1 MELPCTAAP
10 PVAYRCD
17 VTKESNRNETGASTE
32 SGKGLF
38 YAAVVSFLIGI
49 AAIVAIFFVH
59 SLSEGD
65 PGLVLYFLTLA
76 CPLGFVLAIASALRS
91 GRRSR

>member
-1 MELPCTAAP
+1 MTN
-10 PVAYRCD
+10 
-17 VTKESNRNETGASTE
+17 ESNRNDAGTPTRT
-32 SGKGLF
+32 GKGLF

-76 CPLGFVLAIASALRS
+76 CPLGFVLAIVYALRS

>member
-1 MELPCTAAP
+1 M
-10 PVAYRCD
+10 AYRCL
-17 VTKESNRNETGASTE
+17 VTNESNRNDAGAPTQP
-32 SGKGLF
+32 GKGLF

-49 AAIVAIFFVH
+49 VAIVAIFFVH

-65 PGLVLYFLTLA
+65 PGLALYILTLA
-76 CPLGFVLAIASALRS
+76 CPLGFVLAIAYALRS

>member
-1 MELPCTAAP
+1 
-10 PVAYRCD
+10 
-17 VTKESNRNETGASTE
+17 VTNDSNRSGTDTPGRA
-32 SGKGLF
+32 GKGLF
-38 YAAVVSFLIGI
+38 YAAVASFLIGI

-76 CPLGFVLAIASALRS
+76 CPLGFVLAIAYALRS

>member
-1 MELPCTAAP
+1 MTNEPNRSGTN
-10 PVAYRCD
+10 
-17 VTKESNRNETGASTE
+17 TSNN
-32 SGKGLF
+32 GKTLF
-38 YAAVVSFLIGI
+38 RLAIASFLIGI

-76 CPLGFVLAIASALRS
+76 CPLGFVLAIAYALRS

>member
-1 MELPCTAAP
+1 M
-10 PVAYRCD
+10 
-17 VTKESNRNETGASTE
+17 TKESNRNDAGAPTE

-76 CPLGFVLAIASALRS
+76 CPLGFVLAVAYALRS

>member
-1 MELPCTAAP
+1 M
-10 PVAYRCD
+10 RN
-17 VTKESNRNETGASTE
+17 ESNRNDAGTPTRT
-32 SGKGLF
+32 GKGLF

-76 CPLGFVLAIASALRS
+76 CPLGFVLAIVYALRS

>member
-1 MELPCTAAP
+1 MTNEP
-10 PVAYRCD
+10 
-17 VTKESNRNETGASTE
+17 NRNDAAASTE
-32 SGKGLF
+32 HGKGLF
-38 YAAVVSFLIGI
+38 YAAVASFLIGI

-76 CPLGFVLAIASALRS
+76 CPLGFVLAIAYALRS
-91 GRRSR
+91 GRRTR

>member
-1 MELPCTAAP
+1 MTN
-10 PVAYRCD
+10 D
-17 VTKESNRNETGASTE
+17 SNRSDTDTPGRA
-32 SGKGLF
+32 GKGLF
-38 YAAVVSFLIGI
+38 YAAVASFLIGI

-76 CPLGFVLAIASALRS
+76 CPLGFVLAIAYALRS

>member
-1 MELPCTAAP
+1 M
-10 PVAYRCD
+10 
-17 VTKESNRNETGASTE
+17 TKEIEPQRRRRPTE

-76 CPLGFVLAIASALRS
+76 CPLGFVLAVAYALRS